1 LKPTVLQILPELD
14 CGGVERGTIDVAA
27 ELVRRGHRSMVVSG
41 PGRLVPQLLSDGSEH
56 FNLLVG
62 KKSIFS
68 AATLIPKLHKL
79 FKEQPI
85 DIIHARSRLPAW
97 LAYLA
102 WKKLET
108 GKRPIFITTVHG
120 PYSVNRYSKIMTSGE
135 RIIAV
140 SEYIKDYII
149 VNYPNVDEKIIDV
162 VHRGISKKDYP
173 YKYTPPDE
181 WLKNWNAQHP
191 ELNNKFIITL
201 PGRITRWKGHNDF
214 IDIIT
219 KAKNKGLNVHGLI
232 AGGADP
238 KKEKYLQELKSI
250 IENNNMTNHFT
261 FLGHRDDMKD
271 VMSISNIVLS
281 LAKIPE
287 AFGRTALEALFLGV
301 PVIAYDHGGAAEVLA
316 SIFPEGKAEP
326 LSTNNVV
333 ALISQFY
340 KSKTNVPKCDC
351 FTLDEML
358 DKTISIYNSLYRP

>member
-1 LKPTVLQILPELD
+1 MKPTVLQILPELD

-56 FNLLVG
+56 LNLLVG
-62 KKSIFS
+62 KKSIFT

-85 DIIHARSRLPAW
+85 DIIHVRSRFPAW

-102 WKKLET
+102 WKKLDP
-108 GKRPIFITTVHG
+108 GKRPAFITTVHG

-140 SEYIKDYII
+140 SEYIKDYI
-149 VNYPNVDEKIIDV
+149 VENYPNVDEKTIDV
-162 VHRGISKKDYP
+162 VHRGISKEDYP
-173 YKYTPPDE
+173 YKFTPPDE
-181 WLKNWNAQHP
+181 WLKDWKTQHP

-214 IDIIT
+214 IHIIS
-219 KAKNKGLNVHGLI
+219 KAINNGLNIHGLI

-250 IENNNMTNHFT
+250 INKNNMTDHFT
-261 FLGHRDDMKD
+261 FIGHRDDMKN
-271 VMSISNIVLS
+271 VMSVSNIVLS
-281 LAKIPE
+281 LANIPE

-301 PVIAYDHGGAAEVLA
+301 PVIAYDHGGAAEVLT
-316 SIFPEGKAEP
+316 SIFPEGKAKP
-326 LSTNNVV
+326 LNTDSVLN
-333 ALISQFY
+333 LIEQFY
-340 KSKTNVPKCDC
+340 QTMPIVPDKSC
-351 FTLDEML
+351 FTLSEML
-358 DKTISIYNSLYRP
+358 DKTISVYNSF

>member
-14 CGGVERGTIDVAA
+14 CGGVERGTVDIAA

-41 PGRLVPQLLSDGSEH
+41 SGRLVSQLVSDGSEH
-56 FNLLVG
+56 INLPVG

-79 FKEQPI
+79 FKAQSI

-102 WKKLET
+102 WKKLDQNN
-108 GKRPIFITTVHG
+108 RPAFITTVHG

-140 SEYIKDYII
+140 SEYIKDYI
-149 VNYPNVDEKIIDV
+149 VANYPDVDEKKIEV
-162 VHRGISKKDYP
+162 VHRGISKNDYP
-173 YKYTPPDE
+173 YKYTPPEE
-181 WLKNWNAQHP
+181 WLNNWKKQYS
-191 ELNNKFIITL
+191 ELNDKFIITL

-214 IDIIT
+214 IEIIN
-219 KAKNKGLNVHGLI
+219 KAINSGLNVHGLI

-238 KKEKYLQELKSI
+238 EKQKYLQELKSI
-250 IENNNMTNHFT
+250 IAKNNMTDNFT
-261 FLGHRDDMKD
+261 FLGHRDDMKN

-316 SIFPEGKAEP
+316 SIFPEGKAKP
-326 LSTNNVV
+326 LSIDSIL
-333 ALISQFY
+333 ALINQFY
-340 KSKTNVPKCDC
+340 QTMPNVPDKPC

-358 DKTISIYNSLYRP
+358 DKTISVYNSFN